1 MLDNNLMSLLALL
14 SESEYLT
21 SQELAVKSGASSRTV
36 QTRIGQLRAE
46 LGVESTH
53 SAPTAQPL
61 SQLYVTNKLIEL
73 MILYRRYVMAVRGEK
88 ATARAAA
95 RT

>member
-1 MLDNNLMSLLALL
+1 MCIRDSLLA
-14 SESEYLT
+14 E
-21 SQELAVKSGASSRTV
+21 
-36 QTRIGQLRAE
+36 QLRAE

-88 ATARAAA
+88 DYEKGISQELSLIHISPATWAWA
-95 RT
+95 